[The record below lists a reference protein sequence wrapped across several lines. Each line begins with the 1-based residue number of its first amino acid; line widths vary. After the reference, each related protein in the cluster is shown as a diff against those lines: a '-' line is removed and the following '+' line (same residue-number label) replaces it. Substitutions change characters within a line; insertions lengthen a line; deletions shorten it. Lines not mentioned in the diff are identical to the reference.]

1 MGKNIYLILLIS
13 YRNKMTDK
21 LFSIPED
28 LYEKMKKFPQV
39 NWDSIALSALK
50 NYIKMLENK
59 EYNQEINALTKISEH
74 SLKEFLENEPDL
86 YTDEDLKLRYQ

>member
-1 MGKNIYLILLIS
+1 
-13 YRNKMTDK
+13 MTDK

-59 EYNQEINALTKISEH
+59 EYNQEINAITKISEN